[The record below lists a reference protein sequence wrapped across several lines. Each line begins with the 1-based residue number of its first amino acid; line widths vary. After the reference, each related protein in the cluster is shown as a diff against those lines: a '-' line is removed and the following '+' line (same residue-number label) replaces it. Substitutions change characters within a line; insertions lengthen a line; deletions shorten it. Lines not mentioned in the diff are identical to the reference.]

1 MASFGTSGSLDLKAH
16 KIEKMVDP
24 DEPDREKELEEK
36 LKEKELKDKAW
47 SSTKNLDKVKYR
59 PRCGKPIGLK
69 WYGDGKKDDS
79 DAFGRGKNFF
89 HDFKFYL

>member
-1 MASFGTSGSLDLKAH
+1 MATFGTSGSLDLKAH

-24 DEPDREKELEEK
+24 DEPDQEKELEEK
-36 LKEKELKDKAW
+36 LKDRLKDNAKAW
-47 SSTKNLDKVKYR
+47 SSTMNLDKVKYR

-79 DAFGRGKNFF
+79 DAFGKGKAFF
-89 HDFKFYL
+89 LDFKS